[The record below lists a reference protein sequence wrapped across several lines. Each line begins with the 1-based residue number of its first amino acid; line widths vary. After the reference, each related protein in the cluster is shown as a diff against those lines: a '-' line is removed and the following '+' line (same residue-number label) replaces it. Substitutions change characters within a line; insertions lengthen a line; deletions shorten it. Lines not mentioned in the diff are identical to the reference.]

1 MKRLPY
7 VIWTTIALA
16 AAYLL
21 LRTMASSGGL
31 FVFPDAWHFLDPFR
45 LIAIDGPQ
53 LWTTLVVH
61 VVLTVVLVLLSVH
74 RARDAGWNRW
84 IGMLMI
90 LPVVRLFLFTALAVV
105 PTLAHV
111 NALDIPRQVWLDR
124 ILPRTRVGNAIASI
138 FFAVLLV
145 LPLGFL
151 NVRMLEDYGL
161 ALFIGLPFVLGAVS
175 AYLYNHAHTRSLRQS
190 LGIAMLT
197 VTIALAAIF
206 LFAMEGILCIV
217 MAAPIVYA
225 IAFSGALVGHAL
237 SQRTPG
243 GATAMSLLVLSA
255 PGLTAFEATYPAQT
269 PLFPVITS
277 VLVHAPPQLVW
288 NELVA
293 FSRMEEPDEL
303 LFRAGISYPVEARIE
318 GTGVG
323 ACRFCQFNTGPFV
336 EPITVWNEPH
346 LLAFDV
352 LDDPP
357 PMTELTIYE
366 QIDAPHVDGF
376 FRSRNGQF
384 KLIEQADGRTLLEGT
399 TWYTHDIWP
408 AWYWRLW
415 SDAILHRIHGRVLE
429 HIRDETERTASTVEK
444 PLAG

>member
-7 VIWTTIALA
+7 IIWTTVALA
-16 AAYLL
+16 VAYLV
-21 LRTMASSGGL
+21 LRTVASTGEM

-45 LIAIDGPQ
+45 LIGEDGPQ
-53 LWTTLVVH
+53 LWITLGVH
-61 VVLTVVLVLLSVH
+61 VALAVVLLVLSIE
-74 RARDAGWNRW
+74 RAQDAGWNRW
-84 IGMLMI
+84 IGVLMI

-105 PTLAHV
+105 PTQAHI
-111 NALDIPRQVWLDR
+111 NALDLPRYAWLDR
-124 ILPRTRVGNAIASI
+124 ILPKSRAGNAIASI

-145 LPLGFL
+145 VPLGFL

-161 ALFIGLPFVLGAVS
+161 ALFIGLPFILGAVS
-175 AYLYNHAHTRSLRQS
+175 AYLYNHSQIRSLKQS

-197 VTIALAAIF
+197 VTLALAAIF
-206 LFAMEGILCIV
+206 LFAMEGLLCIL

-225 IAFSGALVGHAL
+225 IALAGALVGHAL

-243 GATAMSLLVLSA
+243 GATAMCLLVLSA
-255 PGLTAFEATYPAQT
+255 PGLMAFEAAHPSKA
-269 PLFPVITS
+269 PLFPVITN
-277 VLVHAPPQLVW
+277 VIVHAPPQLVW

-336 EPITVWNEPH
+336 EPITVWDEPH

-384 KLIEQADGRTLLEGT
+384 KLIEQAGGSTLLEGT

-408 AWYWRLW
+408 AWYWRIW
-415 SDAILHRIHGRVLE
+415 SDAVLHRIHGRVLE
-429 HIRDETERTASTVEK
+429 HIRNESEQAARYMEK
-444 PLAG
+444 PPGE

>member
-7 VIWTTIALA
+7 VIWTTVALA
-16 AAYLL
+16 VAYLI
-21 LRTMASSGGL
+21 LRTVASTGGL

-45 LIAIDGPQ
+45 LIGEEGPQ
-53 LWTTLVVH
+53 LWITVGVH
-61 VVLTVVLVLLSVH
+61 VTLTIVLVGLSIN

-84 IGMLMI
+84 IGLLMI
-90 LPVVRLFLFTALAVV
+90 LPVVRLFVFTALAVV
-105 PTLAHV
+105 PTQAHI
-111 NALDIPRQVWLDR
+111 NALDLPRQAWLDH

-145 LPLGFL
+145 VPLGFL
-151 NVRMLEDYGL
+151 NVRLLEDYGL

-243 GATAMSLLVLSA
+243 GATAMSLLVLVA
-255 PGLTAFEATYPAQT
+255 PGLMAFEAAHPPSA
-269 PLFPVITS
+269 PLFPVITK
-277 VLVHAPPQLVW
+277 VLVKAPPQLVW

-318 GTGVG
+318 GKGVG

-336 EPITVWNEPH
+336 EPITVWNEPY

-357 PMTELTIYE
+357 PMTELSIYE
-366 QIDAPHVDGF
+366 HIDAPHMDGF

-384 KLIEQADGRTLLEGT
+384 KLTEQADGSTLLEGT

-408 AWYWRLW
+408 AWYWRIW
-415 SDAILHRIHGRVLE
+415 SDAILHRIHGRVLD
-429 HIRDETERTASTVEK
+429 HIRNESEQVARAEEK
-444 PLAG
+444 PIRG